1 MSERT
6 RRNGQWIRGRAL
18 IGMLLAAAVPA
29 MLVAG
34 TAWACAPSQGTISFN
49 SLEYYPGDEVIV
61 SGRNFPRD
69 TTLEL
74 TLQSPS
80 GSTTTVGNGV
90 RTGDDSTFRD
100 SFSLSSSAEVGDYVV
115 IARTDS
121 MSSRATFKVVP
132 QPAIGFNALEHYS
145 GGEVIVSGSNFP
157 MDSPVELTLRSPSGA
172 ITRVGNSISTDGVG
186 SFQNSFSLSS
196 SAEPGQYVVS
206 AKAGATSSRATFSV
220 VERPVS
226 ESEPAPPQPAP
237 PQPAPP
243 QPAPPQPAPPQPA
256 PIPGVVGVVFPAKL
270 ELERAQVMRRDR
282 RLDVLAPITGRA
294 SGEVGVEFFAAQR
307 RHKFTEVVDSENRR
321 VRFDR
326 AIPAEQARLGTGIM
340 TITYPGDED
349 TRPQEVRLRA
359 ASQPAN
365 LELERPRIDDGHL
378 KAQGTISDRA
388 QGIVRLQLQY
398 VVDGQTETVK
408 LRGRI
413 DDGRWEIDEALSKDV
428 RDGIAGRTGAVHSY
442 TLFTGYFERRI
453 RGEMQ
458 AFQILGDR

>member
-6 RRNGQWIRGRAL
+6 RRNVQWIRGRAL

-61 SGRNFPRD
+61 SGSNFPRN

-90 RTGDDSTFRD
+90 STGDDGTFRD
-100 SFSLSSSAEVGDYVV
+100 SFSLSSSAEVGDYAV
-115 IARTDS
+115 IAKTDS
-121 MSSRATFKVVP
+121 MSLRATFKVVP

-157 MDSPVELTLRSPSGA
+157 MGSPVELTLRSPSGA

-186 SFQNSFSLSS
+186 SFEGSFSLSS

-206 AKAGATSSRATFSV
+206 AQAGATSARETFSV

-226 ESEPAPPQPAP
+226 ESAPPP
-237 PQPAPP
+237 
-243 QPAPPQPAPPQPA
+243 PA

>member
-61 SGRNFPRD
+61 SGSNFPRD

-100 SFSLSSSAEVGDYVV
+100 SFSLSSSAEVGDYAV
-115 IARTDS
+115 IAKTDS

-157 MDSPVELTLRSPSGA
+157 MGSPVELTLRSPSGA

-186 SFQNSFSLSS
+186 SFEGSVSLSS

-206 AKAGATSSRATFSV
+206 AQAGATSARETFSV

-226 ESEPAPPQPAP
+226 ESESEPTPPP
-237 PQPAPP
+237 
-243 QPAPPQPAPPQPA
+243 PA

-270 ELERAQVMRRDR
+270 ELERAQVMRGDR

-359 ASQPAN
+359 ASQPAD

-378 KAQGTISDRA
+378 KAQGTISGRA